1 MLRCRKG
8 FVLMKE
14 LNVKVGDKL
23 LYSYGY
29 SYNRTERIV
38 EVTKVTPT
46 GRIRVTTSDSQYD
59 KYGREMGN
67 SDMWSC
73 KSSLS
78 IPTEEDI
85 ERITQNTAIAK
96 ALNIVSKLHK
106 DNLEYE
112 KALKIIELFGKD

>member
-1 MLRCRKG
+1 MN
-8 FVLMKE
+8 E

-29 SYNRTERIV
+29 SCNRTERIV

-59 KYGREMGN
+59 KFGHEMGN
-67 SDMWSC
+67 HDMWSC
-73 KSSLS
+73 RSSLS

-85 ERITQNTAIAK
+85 KRISQNNAIVK
-96 ALNIVSKLHK
+96 ALDIVSKLHK

-112 KALKIIELFGKD
+112 KALKIIELFEERIEKNE

>member
-1 MLRCRKG
+1 
-8 FVLMKE
+8 MKE

-23 LYSYGY
+23 LYSYGCA
-29 SYNRTERIV
+29 YNKTERVV

-59 KYGREMGN
+59 KYGYEMGN
-67 SDMWSC
+67 RDSWSYT
-73 KSSLS
+73 SNLS

-85 ERITQNTAIAK
+85 KRITQNNAIAK
-96 ALNIVSKLHK
+96 ALYIVGKLHK

-112 KALKIIELFGKD
+112 KALKIIELFDGKD